1 MHDGCGVEVGRC
13 HCSCHTEG
21 GVKAVHCSPC
31 CGSCPICGLDRI
43 SNAHMEA
50 HLKTHEPDSRV
61 EPEPT
66 S

>member
-21 GVKAVHCSPC
+21 SVRAVHCAPC

-43 SNAHMEA
+43 KNSHMEA
-50 HLKTHEPDSRV
+50 HLKTHESDIRV
-61 EPEPT
+61 EPET
-66 S
+66 AS